1 MTPTEEASL
10 PHLHRDARELLESWH
25 HPDPRQRALRD
36 DYLLFLD
43 EHPDAMTRTCRV
55 GHLTASA
62 LLLDESR
69 SRVLLTLHPKV
80 GRWLQL
86 GGHHEAE
93 DASVR
98 EAARREAREES
109 GIPVVEISATP
120 LRLDRHGVPCGGQPS
135 EHLDVQF
142 LAWVPDDAVAVM
154 SEESDDLR
162 WFPLEDLPT
171 GLDPSVL
178 ALIADARG
186 GMSER

>member
-1 MTPTEEASL
+1 MTPTDDAWFEL
-10 PHLHRDARELLESWH
+10 LHRDALGLLESWH
-25 HPDPRQRALRD
+25 HPDPAQQALRD

-43 EHPDAMTRTCRV
+43 EHPDALARSCV
-55 GHLTASA
+55 IGHLTASA
-62 LLLDESR
+62 LVLDESR
-69 SRVLLTLHPKV
+69 TRVLLTLHPKV

-86 GGHHEAE
+86 GGHHEPG
-93 DASVR
+93 DVSVR

-109 GIPVVEISATP
+109 GIPAVEISSTP
-120 LRLDRHGVPCGGQPS
+120 LRLDRHGVPCAGRAS

-142 LAWVPDDAVAVM
+142 LAWVPDDSVAIM

-162 WFPLEDLPT
+162 WFPLEDLPS

-178 ALIADARG
+178 ALIADARE

>member
-1 MTPTEEASL
+1 M
-10 PHLHRDARELLESWH
+10 
-25 HPDPRQRALRD
+25 
-36 DYLLFLD
+36 
-43 EHPDAMTRTCRV
+43 
-55 GHLTASA
+55 
-62 LLLDESR
+62 
-69 SRVLLTLHPKV
+69 
-80 GRWLQL
+80 
-86 GGHHEAE
+86 
-93 DASVR
+93 
-98 EAARREAREES
+98 
-109 GIPVVEISATP
+109 EISATP